1 MAYITVSNSKKMIR
15 QLNESKL
22 DEIEGNVYKWDI
34 YFFSKRE
41 RVILKGIREL
51 LKDPEKFAAEY
62 YEPIEVVDSLRYVFP
77 ESQPSYHTDNT
88 CPRLQS
94 NFKNFIIPEIIRERG
109 KEEIIKFRNW
119 FNENKNLLET
129 DIVKFIYSLQL
140 KFIYVGEINP
150 KSIDYSNSGIDE
162 KENYSI
168 PELESK
174 IDNLLREAGHYFT
187 DNPEKQ
193 QIIRRFQKLTFLAYI
208 HGDIYNND
216 TGLNDSELK
225 TFLRY
230 YDEKF
235 KLPVKEYLIEYYR
248 LLHNPDMTFDGQ
260 LLDKLGFRPCGACFG
275 GGFNYLPHDIDTTEI
290 HDDLPF

>member
-1 MAYITVSNSKKMIR
+1 MRK
-15 QLNESKL
+15 LNESKL
-22 DEIEGNVYKWDI
+22 DEIEGKLYKWDI

-41 RVILKGIREL
+41 RAILKGIREL
-51 LKDPEKFAAEY
+51 LKDPENFVAEY

-77 ESQPSYHTDNT
+77 ESQPSYHKDHS

-94 NFKNFIIPEIIRERG
+94 NFKNFEIPEIIREKG
-109 KEEIIKFRNW
+109 KEEILKFRSW
-119 FNENKNLLET
+119 FYENKSLLET
-129 DIVKFIYSLQL
+129 DVREFIYSLQR

-168 PELESK
+168 PELENK

-187 DNPEKQ
+187 NNPDKQ

-208 HGDIYNND
+208 YGDIYNND

-225 TFLRY
+225 DFLRY

-235 KLPVKEYLIEYYR
+235 KLPVKESLIEYYR
-248 LLHNPDMTFDGQ
+248 LLHNPDMTFDGN
-260 LLDKLGFRPCGACFG
+260 LLDKLGFRPCVTCFG
-275 GGFNYLPHDIDTTEI
+275 GGLNYLPHDIETSEI
-290 HDDLPF
+290 NDDLPF